1 MDQNAFRETY
11 HAVNER
17 FCIYEKSI
25 LTNQCGCSSAE
36 KFCIAEREGV
46 HCKSDRGQQQCQEYL
61 DILREQAKF
70 ALHTLDTE
78 KKRSLPHGKAIRIQ
92 VGGLLG
98 LRHACYPDEPIAST
112 INDIDGL
119 LILAKEQFGDF
130 RELPFS
136 TIMQQVAAYKTKKRA
151 HRRNKDE

>member
-11 HAVNER
+11 RAVNER

-25 LTNQCGCSSAE
+25 LTNQCSCSSAE

-46 HCKSDRGQQQCQEYL
+46 HCRSDRGQQQCQEYL

-98 LRHACYPDEPIAST
+98 LSHLCYPDEPVATT

-119 LILAKEQFGDF
+119 LTLAKEQFGDF
-130 RELPFS
+130 SELPFS
-136 TIMQQVAAYKTKKRA
+136 TIMQQIAAYKTKKRA